1 MNFEKLK
8 NELELDEKL
17 NVVAFESGVGDLLL
31 YDNIM
36 IVNYGGNGYRLIFDE
51 NHILIQLLTSAYMC
65 DNGIGFDE
73 PLDYDGNDI
82 ECPYIVYHLI
92 SGGFRV
98 IGAKLDYCTDNFD
111 EAEHY
116 LLTK

>member
-36 IVNYGGNGYRLIFDE
+36 IINYGGNGYRLIFDE

-65 DNGIGFDE
+65 DNGISFDE
-73 PLDYDGNDI
+73 PIDYDGNDI
-82 ECPYIVYHLI
+82 DIPFNYSLAEII
-92 SGGFRV
+92 
-98 IGAKLDYCTDNFD
+98 KLQIEYCERKFGNFI
-111 EAEHY
+111 EYEP
-116 LLTK
+116 

>member
-36 IVNYGGNGYRLIFDE
+36 IINYGGNGYRLIFDE
-51 NHILIQLLTSAYMC
+51 NHILIQLLTSAYMY
-65 DNGIGFDE
+65 DNGIDFDAIGSAVGKSIFG
-73 PLDYDGNDI
+73 GNAGAAIGGAIGGGAGAAI
-82 ECPYIVYHLI
+82 EQN
-92 SGGFRV
+92 RR
-98 IGAKLDYCTDNFD
+98 
-111 EAEHY
+111 
-116 LLTK
+116 

>member
-36 IVNYGGNGYRLIFDE
+36 IINYAGNGYRIIFDDTHVLVQMLMIADITNNSISFDE
-51 NHILIQLLTSAYMC
+51 ACDYVGNDHILISDTIAEVIKSQIEYCEWKFGKFTNY
-65 DNGIGFDE
+65 
-73 PLDYDGNDI
+73 DY
-82 ECPYIVYHLI
+82 
-92 SGGFRV
+92 
-98 IGAKLDYCTDNFD
+98 
-111 EAEHY
+111 
-116 LLTK
+116 

>member
-36 IVNYGGNGYRLIFDE
+36 IINYAGNGYRLIFDE
-51 NHILIQLLTSAYMC
+51 NHVLIQLLTSAYMY

-82 ECPYIVYHLI
+82 DIPFNYSLAEII
-92 SGGFRV
+92 KSQ
-98 IGAKLDYCTDNFD
+98 IEYCERKFGKFT
-111 EAEHY
+111 EYEP
-116 LLTK
+116 